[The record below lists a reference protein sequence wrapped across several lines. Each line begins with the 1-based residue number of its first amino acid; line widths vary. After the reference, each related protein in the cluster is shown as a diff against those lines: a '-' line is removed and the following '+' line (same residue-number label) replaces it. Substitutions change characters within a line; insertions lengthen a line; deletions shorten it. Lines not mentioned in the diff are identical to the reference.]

1 MDDVIDDARDHRRL
15 AAKQPLGALDNRL
28 EYRLHVGRRTGDH
41 LQDVGGRGLPLQR
54 LLRLVEQPRVLD
66 GDHGLIGEALEYRNL
81 VFRERAHFLP
91 TRNDATE
98 HNAISHQGHR
108 KHCPETA

>member
-1 MDDVIDDARDHRRL
+1 MDDAVDNTRDHRRM
-15 AAKQPLGALDNRL
+15 AAEKPLGAFRDRF
-28 EYRLHVGRRTGDH
+28 EYRLHVRRRAGDH
-41 LQDVGGRGLPLQR
+41 LEDVGRRSLPLQR

-66 GDHGLIGEALEYRNL
+66 GDHGLVGEALEYRNL